1 MLEKSGENK
10 IKYIRVTEESTER
23 LHSISLILFS
33 DDMSTQTVSTI
44 SLSSVLDRVFQY
56 HMI

>member
-44 SLSSVLDRVFQY
+44 SLSSVLD
-56 HMI
+56 